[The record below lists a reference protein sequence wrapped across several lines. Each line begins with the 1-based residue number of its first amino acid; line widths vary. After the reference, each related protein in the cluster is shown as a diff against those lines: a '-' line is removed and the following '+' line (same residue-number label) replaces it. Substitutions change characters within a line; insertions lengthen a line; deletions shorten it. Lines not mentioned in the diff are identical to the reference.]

1 MTPGKINFLCPQGA
15 TFQKTVTI
23 EIDQTP
29 LNLSG
34 YSSRLQVRENYYS
47 ANTIVNLLSSGSGLT
62 ISASAGII
70 DIFIEDEVTKNFPAG
85 TFVYDLEIESV
96 NGNVDRVLEG
106 SFIITPEVTR

>member
-1 MTPGKINFLCPQGA
+1 VTPGKINFLCPQGA

-62 ISASAGII
+62 ISGSAGVI
-70 DIFIEDEVTKNFPAG
+70 DILIADEITKDFPAG

>member
-1 MTPGKINFLCPQGA
+1 VTPGKINFLCPQGA

-47 ANTIVNLLSSGSGLT
+47 TNTIVNLLSSGSGLT
-62 ISASAGII
+62 ISGSAGII